1 MSELTRPPARIPM
14 VDPKTGQIT
23 REWYRFLDQ
32 TFQRLG
38 GAQGQSIT
46 ELTADL
52 HDDAGIEEIKL
63 ELYRSRDDGNQ
74 APPPQPQI
82 IDDNQA
88 PPGAFFTPADDPAM
102 RIDALEAQVAELG
115 KAVST
120 PEFRLEAIEAQL
132 AELIKA
138 INDIRQGGVPL

>member
-1 MSELTRPPARIPM
+1 MSELTRPPARIPL
-14 VDPKTGQIT
+14 VDPKTGLIS

-63 ELYRSRDDGNQ
+63 ELYRARDDGNQ
-74 APPPQPQI
+74 APPPLPQIADDGQAPPLQPQI
-82 IDDNQA
+82 TDDNQA
-88 PPGAFFTPADDPAM
+88 PAGAFFIPASEDPAA
-102 RIDALEAQVAELG
+102 RLEALEAMVAEL
-115 KAVST
+115 V
-120 PEFRLEAIEAQL
+120 
-132 AELIKA
+132 KA
-138 INDIRQGGVPL
+138 INDIKQGGLL